1 MSITEE
7 TPVAAAISD
16 DIVCSIERSLLVLG
30 ERWSPLILRELHYG
44 ARRFA
49 DIRDRLGIASNLLS
63 KRLKTLV
70 DAGVVTT
77 IPYRE
82 EGARARLEYG
92 LTESGVEALIVLG
105 ALQQWGDRHLPRSVG
120 PSVVR
125 TRRGTGEE
133 LRVGF
138 VAQNGALVPL
148 DDVRMRPT
156 RA

>member
-1 MSITEE
+1 MSITERS
-7 TPVAAAISD
+7 PVAPEIGD
-16 DIVCSIERSLLVLG
+16 DITCSIERSLLVLG

-70 DAGVVTT
+70 DGGVVTT

-82 EGARARLEYG
+82 EGARARLEYS
-92 LTESGVEALIVLG
+92 LTASGVEALIILG
-105 ALQQWGDRHLPRSVG
+105 ALQQWGDRHLPREVG

-133 LRVGF
+133 LQVGF
-138 VAQNGALVPL
+138 VTEGGTLVPL

-156 RA
+156 GR